1 MIKATAVGICKLSQ
15 LLNMTDMLAN
25 SAGHDVML
33 DLVAPYPS
41 LKLTADALF
50 ILLCKRPEVFMIP

>member
-1 MIKATAVGICKLSQ
+1 MIKATAFGICKLLH

-25 SAGHDVML
+25 STGHDVIL
-33 DLVAPYPS
+33 HLVAPHPS

-50 ILLCKRPEVFMIP
+50 YFAL